1 METFKSFWITIV
13 VVLSFG
19 VAVVAGQNG
28 LLSARCAARCLTEH
42 KDSLRKGSDRNNHR
56 KFMIDRC
63 KNHHQC
69 YQCMKPCAVTENE
82 LKKHNCNSFCEA
94 SETECQSSC
103 EFLHY
108 TYLYK
113 PGDCPRP
120 ESAAGFEAVCLASCR
135 ADSDCPEETKCC
147 PNLCGYV
154 CRKPDFSKHPLPPV
168 PMNLMFEERRQGR
181 SLYVSWDVSRG
192 SGAFPSDS
200 DSPQGS
206 SMVPSDDFVKSPTGG
221 SQHLV
226 PAIRAGSRRR
236 SPVPSVEVFVLE
248 RMNTTSL
255 RPVWP
260 DDHPWTVTAITLQS
274 SHLLSPMHA
283 GHWYKFRVAMV
294 TPSGSR
300 GYSQPSTPFKS
311 SRRVGK
317 AMPPQNITEGAT
329 TLRKGLVDV
338 TIHWAPPRYSDLPVW
353 RYCVTWSERLNRVSP
368 ILIRIPVLEKVLP
381 GNVLEFKLKKLKP
394 GTTYHIQI
402 EAIVKMGNRELTSNK
417 ASKYIT
423 TYAPPNMKQDHSE
436 QVYGLYADIVQV
448 EGLTV
453 VDDQPYFDRGSL
465 KAQLKWQV
473 GEDFRTLVKSFM
485 IFWIPRSCD
494 QEYAVPKP
502 YSATSDVPS
511 FEIYDLQYE
520 CQYMVRV
527 SAVTKSGVQ
536 GKPAEIRLRTPICG
550 KIHVK
555 GNSLPPECPDR
566 VSQVPNSPRQVKP
579 SIKKRNCSVDIELS
593 WKHPRSD
600 APIASYLITYEMTD
614 DFKTL
619 RVNTDGAVYKQ
630 RPREITL
637 KKVRKHV
644 IHGLRPG
651 EVYVIK
657 VHAVSPVGVGTPAF
671 VEILTPRILP
681 CGSDKDPEPP
691 DKPLSTQPPPV
702 FNVTVYSSTEG
713 STNLIS
719 RETVTMNRNSINS
732 TMQYSTI
739 PKNVS
744 EIVHIDIFRR
754 FYYMFYFFSVLFSNS

>member
-1 METFKSFWITIV
+1 MPYLTI
-13 VVLSFG
+13 LYF
-19 VAVVAGQNG
+19 Q
-28 LLSARCAARCLTEH
+28 
-42 KDSLRKGSDRNNHR
+42 GSDRNNHR

-255 RPVWP
+255 RP
-260 DDHPWTVTAITLQS
+260 TLQS

-338 TIHWAPPRYSDLPVW
+338 TIHWAPPRYSDLP
-353 RYCVTWSERLNRVSP
+353 
-368 ILIRIPVLEKVLP
+368 
-381 GNVLEFKLKKLKP
+381 
-394 GTTYHIQI
+394 I

-423 TYAPPNMKQDHSE
+423 TYAPPNMKQDQTE
-436 QVYGLYADIVQV
+436 LYSVGQSASF
-448 EGLTV
+448 
-453 VDDQPYFDRGSL
+453 VDDNS
-465 KAQLKWQV
+465 
-473 GEDFRTLVKSFM
+473 DFRTL
-485 IFWIPRSCD
+485 
-494 QEYAVPKP
+494 
-502 YSATSDVPS
+502 VPS

-637 KKVRKHV
+637 KKCYFQ
-644 IHGLRPG
+644 ILDTGL
-651 EVYVIK
+651 
-657 VHAVSPVGVGTPAF
+657 
-671 VEILTPRILP
+671 
-681 CGSDKDPEPP
+681 
-691 DKPLSTQPPPV
+691 
-702 FNVTVYSSTEG
+702 FNA
-713 STNLIS
+713 
-719 RETVTMNRNSINS
+719 
-732 TMQYSTI
+732 
-739 PKNVS
+739 
-744 EIVHIDIFRR
+744 
-754 FYYMFYFFSVLFSNS
+754 